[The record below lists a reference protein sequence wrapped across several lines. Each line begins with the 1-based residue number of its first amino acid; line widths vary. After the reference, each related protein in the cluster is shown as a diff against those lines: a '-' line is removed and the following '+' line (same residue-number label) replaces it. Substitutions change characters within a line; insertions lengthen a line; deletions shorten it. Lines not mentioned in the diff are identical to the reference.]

1 MKNITLALGIV
12 WMFTVGTYAQKAT
25 KYTIKSG
32 HIEYKLTGNT
42 TGTKSVWFDDYGEKS
57 FVQTKAKSVTTMYGE
72 TNESTEDNIVIMN
85 GSIVYNIDMSTLSGT
100 KMENEF
106 YSLSEELVGEMSEA
120 ERKQFGKDL
129 LKNMGGEIAGTEIIL
144 GKTCE
149 VIKMVNIKVW
159 IYEGV
164 TLRSESK
171 IMGIETNETAVRF
184 EENIRVPAIKFEPP
198 KEVIIEEVTQM
209 TNDLMIGYYDENG
222 EYIGQ
227 TEQLGNEEESD
238 ITPVN
243 YPFEDFKKVV
253 LGFNPEGYTRGM
265 ILNQEGQHFAL
276 YLRSMGE
283 MVTVLAT
290 DSENIESQESDF
302 VGFEE
307 FTHHGRT
314 VRYGILEE
322 DGTASDALL
331 IKYNNHNMYI
341 ILMSL
346 PAIDKNTLLSW
357 SDNLEF

>member
-1 MKNITLALGIV
+1 MKNMTLALGII
-12 WMFTVGTYAQKAT
+12 WMFTVGAYAQKAT

-42 TGTKSVWFDDYGEKS
+42 TGTKSVWFDDYGDKS
-57 FVQTKAKSVTTMYGE
+57 FVRTKAKSVTKMFGV
-72 TNESTEDNIVIMN
+72 TNESTENNIVIMN
-85 GSIVYNIDMSTLSGT
+85 GSIVYNIDMATLSGT
-100 KMENEF
+100 KMENDF
-106 YSLSEELVGEMSEA
+106 YGLSEALVSKMSDA

-129 LKNMGGEIAGTEIIL
+129 LNNMGGEIVGTEKIL

-149 VIKMVNIKVW
+149 VVKLMNIKVW

-164 TLRSESK
+164 TLKSEGK
-171 IMGIETNETAVRF
+171 IMGIEANETAVKF
-184 EENIRVPAIKFEPP
+184 EENIQIPAVKFEPP
-198 KEVIIEEVTQM
+198 KEVIIEDVTQM
-209 TNDLMIGYYDENG
+209 TNDLMSGDYDENG

-227 TEQLGNEEESD
+227 TIPSGNEEESD

-243 YPFEDFKKVV
+243 YPFEEFKKVV

-276 YLRSMGE
+276 YMKSMGE

-290 DSENIESQESDF
+290 ASENIESQESEF

-314 VRYGILEE
+314 MRYGILEE
-322 DGTASDALL
+322 DGKASDALL
-331 IKYNNHNMYI
+331 IKYNNHDMYI